1 MLIGAGLAMAIQPRA
16 RVWVVG
22 KVALHT
28 RGDLSMAEVRGGRGS
43 HVPVASRAKPHYV
56 HVFL

>member
-1 MLIGAGLAMAIQPRA
+1 MLIGAGLAMAILPRA

-28 RGDLSMAEVRGGRGS
+28 RGNLSMAEVRGGRGS
-43 HVPVASRAKPHYV
+43 HVPVTSRAKSHFV
-56 HVFL
+56 EIFL